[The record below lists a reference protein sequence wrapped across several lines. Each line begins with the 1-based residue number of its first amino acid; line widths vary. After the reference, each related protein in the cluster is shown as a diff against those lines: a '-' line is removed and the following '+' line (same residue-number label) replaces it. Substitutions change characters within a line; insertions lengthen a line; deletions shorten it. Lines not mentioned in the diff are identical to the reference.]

1 MKLGNGCTT
10 FGWQQQRQLLA
21 TRATRQ
27 LPGVPRC
34 GTTRSRYKLPG
45 LSPAR
50 QSRRPGKLVDP
61 DNFPQSEPCRPWR
74 RQCRRSSR
82 RPALRRPQWPQSSR
96 RETASVMVPVSSTLL
111 FEGRAQCARAGWG
124 GWLPVRSCDVV
135 CDGLAAGSGHCGR
148 LDPFGTRIGSP
159 QPGGVRLNETGGA
172 SIWMSPKGVCH
183 GATTF
188 LHYFSITT
196 VLGNRRSI
204 PSPIRVVAA
213 SFTFGLRADGPRV
226 SALCNWRETAL
237 VRG

>member
-1 MKLGNGCTT
+1 LAGSNSVSCWQRELRASFLGSHDAG
-10 FGWQQQRQLLA
+10 
-21 TRATRQ
+21 
-27 LPGVPRC
+27 LPEVAPNCLG
-34 GTTRSRYKLPG
+34 
-45 LSPAR
+45 
-50 QSRRPGKLVDP
+50 
-61 DNFPQSEPCRPWR
+61 CRPRARAGVLASWSIR
-74 RQCRRSSR
+74 VTSLSLNRVGPSGADAGAHQDGQPC
-82 RPALRRPQWPQSSR
+82 ARPQWPQSSR

-124 GWLPVRSCDVV
+124 GWLPVGSCDVV

-159 QPGGVRLNETGGA
+159 QRGGVRLNETGGA
-172 SIWMSPKGVCH
+172 SIWMSPKGVCRH

-213 SFTFGLRADGPRV
+213 SFTFGLCADGPRV
-226 SALCNWRETAL
+226 SALCDWRETAL